1 VEIPFGA
8 GVDRIFLSL
17 GVFTQVSVFLILI
30 LAIGL
35 HSRWNRK
42 VVAAGPALL
51 TTFGIFFC
59 FAGIT
64 WGLID
69 FDPAD
74 VRASVPHLL
83 QGIRTSFWASVFGI
97 GCALTIKLRILFFGE
112 PPLSATGVTVDD
124 LVVQLSKLTR
134 SIAGTD
140 DATLLGE
147 LKLLRT
153 DSNDRLDGLNRSLE
167 RFAENMVEADSKALI
182 QALSKIIRD
191 FNTKVDE
198 QFGQNFKDLNSAVG
212 KLVVWQKQYEQQLN
226 SLIEQELTTRA
237 YLADASLHYGELVH
251 KASVFTPTIES
262 LRKLLVQ
269 ANSQSERLS
278 ASLRDLAQLVATQI
292 EQGAR
297 VSHDTLTAVL
307 KASAQ
312 THNQE
317 LTDLLKMSIK
327 AANRDL
333 SNHIPE
339 PLEETKK
346 HVVGLDL
353 LWKQN

>member
-1 VEIPFGA
+1 
-8 GVDRIFLSL
+8 VDHILLSL
-17 GVFTQVSVFLILI
+17 SVFTLVSVFLILI

-42 VVAAGPALL
+42 VAAAGPALL
-51 TTFGIFFC
+51 TTFGVFFC

-112 PPLSATGVTVDD
+112 PPLSTTGVTAGATVDD
-124 LVVQLSKLTR
+124 LVVQLSKLNR
-134 SIAGTD
+134 SIAATD

-167 RFAENMVEADSKALI
+167 RFAVNMVEANSNALI
-182 QALSKIIRD
+182 QALSQIIRD
-191 FNTKVDE
+191 FNTKLDE

-269 ANSQSERLS
+269 ANSQSERLN
-278 ASLRDLAQLVATQI
+278 ASLRDLAALVATQI

-327 AANRDL
+327 AANRNL

-346 HVVGLDL
+346 HVVGLDR
-353 LWKQN
+353 LWKQK